1 MTIQKIKEQL
11 PTADR
16 PIVKVLHENHCFMV
30 ALIGFA
36 NGMMLREK
44 KLDNPSKLTVLNG
57 SVKYFEVDKKVILQ
71 QYDEFEIPAEVTH
84 YIVAE
89 DNSLCLLTQDR
100 LFQDN

>member
-1 MTIQKIKEQL
+1 MTIQKIYNLL
-11 PTADR
+11 PSSDH
-16 PIVKVLHENHCFMV
+16 PVESIIHENYCFKV
-30 ALIGFA
+30 SLIGFK

-44 KLDNPSKLTVLNG
+44 KVDKPTKITVLNG
-57 SVKYFEVDKKVILQ
+57 SVKYFELDKKVTLQ
-71 QYDEFEIPAEVTH
+71 QYDEYEIPAEVTH